1 MLGGTIDTSGPF
13 HIRGRAAHLCAPAP
27 KYESDHMA
35 RDDKT
40 NASGSAGDRKKPVVI
55 KKYAN
60 RRLYNTS
67 TSSYVTLDHL
77 CQMVKDNIDF
87 AVYDAKTGEDI
98 TRSVLTQIIVE
109 EENKGTNLL
118 PINFLRQLIGFY
130 GDNMQSVV
138 PSYLEHMMQA
148 FAANQD
154 RMREQMRET
163 MSGMFPFGGDLQKM
177 SEQNAALFDSAI
189 KMFTPFGA
197 AQQPGGAA
205 TGGQESGARDQS
217 DTPGGQEASEETLQQ
232 LKQQVDLLQ
241 KQLDVLTRQ
250 QQGASRDRRQRQWQ
264 GQRCPLART
273 RPARTRPA
281 RTTGPDTTGKDT
293 AGSSSAGTSAA
304 GSSTAGSSTA
314 GSGKTGSAGS
324 RAGSRSS

>member
-1 MLGGTIDTSGPF
+1 MRWPHRTTAA
-13 HIRGRAAHLCAPAP
+13 RAAAQH
-27 KYESDHMA
+27 ESDHMA

-40 NASGSAGDRKKPVVI
+40 NANGNGERKKPVVI

-60 RRLYNTS
+60 RRLYNTA

-87 AVYDAKTGEDI
+87 AVYDAKTGDDI

-109 EENKGTNLL
+109 EESKGTNLL

-177 SEQNAALFDSAI
+177 SEQNAALFDSAM
-189 KMFTPFGA
+189 KMLTPFGA
-197 AQQPGGAA
+197 PQAGGSAGEEAPAQAASSGGSSASA
-205 TGGQESGARDQS
+205 
-217 DTPGGQEASEETLQQ
+217 GGQEASEETLQQ

-241 KQLDVLTRQ
+241 KQLDVLARQ
-250 QQGASRDRRQRQWQ
+250 QQGATAGSN
-264 GQRCPLART
+264 GNAT
-273 RPARTRPA
+273 AGGA
-281 RTTGPDTTGKDT
+281 AGSGTTGSSA
-293 AGSSSAGTSAA
+293 AGSSSAGSGT
-304 GSSTAGSSTA
+304 G
-314 GSGKTGSAGS
+314 GSGKAGSAGT